1 MAPLFC
7 SAAAPKIK
15 RAFSRVIPHAPPGS
29 VTIPVGTRRKLTV
42 LRGKGVGLFAHTGAQ
57 SLLFG
62 QKTLQRVAAGGTDT
76 VSLDPPVAV
85 QCDPVFQRQCL
96 S

>member
-1 MAPLFC
+1 
-7 SAAAPKIK
+7 
-15 RAFSRVIPHAPPGS
+15 
-29 VTIPVGTRRKLTV
+29 
-42 LRGKGVGLFAHTGAQ
+42 
-57 SLLFG
+57 
-62 QKTLQRVAAGGTDT
+62 VAAGGTDT